1 MPNYLH
7 RATKAYQISVSPA
20 SLSEPESSYI
30 KDPDVSS
37 VAGFETRYWVIAGD
51 IVSLMSGSARAAVDA
66 VALENSRDNAMTSQ
80 VDDTESVLRAFATV
94 VMNELNVL
102 REQHELPDRTFVQ
115 LRTAMRNELGI

>member
-7 RATKAYQISVSPA
+7 RITKDYQVSVSPA
-20 SLSEPESSYI
+20 SLSEPEVSYI